1 MNYKD
6 FSFFVFDWNGTLLD
20 DVYFCYELLNKR
32 LIEQGHKPVA
42 FATYRDIFTFPIIEY
57 YRRAGFV
64 FEPGSPDNFEVLA
77 KKFRVDY
84 QAGFKRLSLFEDAIP
99 FLEEA
104 KKNKPLYLL
113 SATRQD
119 LLLIETKEKGIDG
132 YFENLIGIQDIY
144 GASKEAAGKAFFK
157 KHELDASK
165 ALFIGD
171 SLHDEEV
178 AIAFEARCVLISKG
192 HQSREVL
199 LRGKKKEETLVMDSL
214 SDLGKMLF
222 FKD

>member
-6 FSFFVFDWNGTLLD
+6 FSFLVFDWNGTLLD
-20 DVYFCYELLNKR
+20 DVHFCYALLNKR
-32 LIEQGHKPVA
+32 LLEQGHKPVS
-42 FATYRDIFTFPIIEY
+42 FETYRNIFTFPIIEY

-64 FEPGSPDNFEVLA
+64 FAPKGKDDFEVLA
-77 KKFRVDY
+77 VKFRKDY
-84 QAGFKRLSLFEDAIP
+84 QDGFSKLPLFKDVLP
-99 FLEEA
+99 FLGNA
-104 KKNKPLYLL
+104 KPLMPLYLL

-119 LLLIETKEKGIDG
+119 LLLEETKEKGIDT
-132 YFENLIGIQDIY
+132 YFKNLVGIQDIY
-144 GASKEAAGKAFFK
+144 GASKEAAGRAFFEK
-157 KHELDASK
+157 ANLDPSK

-178 AIAFEARCVLISKG
+178 SIAFKGRCALIAKG

-199 LRGKKKEETLVMDSL
+199 LKGKAKEDTLIFSSL
-214 SDLGKMLF
+214 SELQKALF

>member
-20 DVYFCYELLNKR
+20 DVHFCYELLNKR
-32 LIEQGHKPVA
+32 LLEQGHKPVT
-42 FATYRDIFTFPIIEY
+42 FDRYRNIFTFPIVEY

-64 FEPGSPDNFEVLA
+64 FEPEGKDNFEVLA

-84 QAGFKRLSLFEDAIP
+84 QAGFSKLPLYPDVIP

-104 KKNKPLYLL
+104 KKHKPLYLL

-119 LLLIETKEKGIDG
+119 LLLIEAKEKGIDK
-132 YFENLIGIQDIY
+132 YFENLIGIKDIY
-144 GASKEAAGKAFFK
+144 GASKEAEGKAFFEE
-157 KHELDASK
+157 HHLDASK

-178 AIAFEARCVLISKG
+178 ANSFKARCVLIAKG

-199 LRGKKKEETLVMDSL
+199 LGGKVKDDTLILNSL
-214 SDLGKMLF
+214 SDLKELLF